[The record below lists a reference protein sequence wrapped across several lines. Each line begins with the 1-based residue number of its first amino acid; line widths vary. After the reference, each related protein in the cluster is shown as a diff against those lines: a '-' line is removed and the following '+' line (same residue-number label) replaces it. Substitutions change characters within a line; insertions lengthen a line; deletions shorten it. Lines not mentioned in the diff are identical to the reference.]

1 MAKKKN
7 KMEGFSKFLNNSV
20 DFTLVI
26 TVLLLLSLGLVMVL
40 SASSPT
46 ALQKY
51 EIGRASCREK
61 V

>member
-26 TVLLLLSLGLVMVL
+26 TVLLLLSLGLVMN
-40 SASSPT
+40 
-46 ALQKY
+46 
-51 EIGRASCREK
+51 IGMRK
-61 V
+61 TKINF